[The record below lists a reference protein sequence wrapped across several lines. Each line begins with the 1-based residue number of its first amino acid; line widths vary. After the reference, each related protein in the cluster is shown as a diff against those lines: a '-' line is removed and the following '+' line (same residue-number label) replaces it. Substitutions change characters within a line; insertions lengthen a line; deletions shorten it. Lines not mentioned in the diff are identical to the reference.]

1 MTDQSITR
9 RNIGVLTAAQA
20 LGGASA
26 PIVMSLGGLVGQQL
40 AKNSAWI
47 TLPVSLFGLGLAIG
61 TLPAAFIMRHHGRRN
76 GYVVGVG
83 FGVASGLIAALGI
96 MLASFW
102 IFCAGTFL
110 AGFYGAYVQ
119 SYRFAAADTA
129 EDALK
134 AKAISWVMV
143 GGLAGAIIGPQLVIF
158 TRDAVAGTP
167 YVGSFLSQALLPLIA
182 LPILLM
188 LRTPSQTQAEAVA
201 DSGRTVLQLLA
212 MPRYLLA
219 VAAGVVSYGV
229 MAFVMTA
236 APVAMVNHGHS
247 VDNAALGIQWHLL
260 AMFGPSF
267 FTGRLIARFGS
278 DFPNLSE
285 RLEALPRMGQLRI
298 SSQAGVAPALILT
311 AELVSGLTR
320 LTVESG
326 QEDRADRGDAV
337 RAGCDAAFDQP
348 GVIARDVEQGRL
360 AAPAAV
366 IRAYPTPG
374 PDAHAYGGS
383 ANH

>member
-1 MTDQSITR
+1 MANARGS
-9 RNIGVLTAAQA
+9 AA
-20 LGGASA
+20 GA
-26 PIVMSLGGLVGQQL
+26 
-40 AKNSAWI
+40 
-47 TLPVSLFGLGLAIG
+47 
-61 TLPAAFIMRHHGRRN
+61 
-76 GYVVGVG
+76 
-83 FGVASGLIAALGI
+83 AAL
-96 MLASFW
+96 
-102 IFCAGTFL
+102 
-110 AGFYGAYVQ
+110 
-119 SYRFAAADTA
+119 AAAVTA

-267 FTGRLIARFGS
+267 FTGRLMVRYGKERVTAVGMVLLAASGVVALGGLGLSHFWGSLALLGIGWNFSFIGATAMVTDCHTPAERSKAQGMNDFFVFAATAAVSFLAGSILHSSGWQAVNWMIFLIAASSLVCLGS
-278 DFPNLSE
+278 L
-285 RLEALPRMGQLRI
+285 G
-298 SSQAGVAPALILT
+298 
-311 AELVSGLTR
+311 GL
-320 LTVESG
+320 
-326 QEDRADRGDAV
+326 AA
-337 RAGCDAAFDQP
+337 RAGGAPVMP
-348 GVIARDVEQGRL
+348 GVLRVTFWSS
-360 AAPAAV
+360 AAMAATFAV
-366 IRAYPTPG
+366 GALFGTL
-374 PDAHAYGGS
+374 S
-383 ANH
+383 V

>member
-1 MTDQSITR
+1 
-9 RNIGVLTAAQA
+9 
-20 LGGASA
+20 
-26 PIVMSLGGLVGQQL
+26 
-40 AKNSAWI
+40 
-47 TLPVSLFGLGLAIG
+47 
-61 TLPAAFIMRHHGRRN
+61 
-76 GYVVGVG
+76 
-83 FGVASGLIAALGI
+83 
-96 MLASFW
+96 
-102 IFCAGTFL
+102 
-110 AGFYGAYVQ
+110 
-119 SYRFAAADTA
+119 
-129 EDALK
+129 
-134 AKAISWVMV
+134 MV

-267 FTGRLIARFGS
+267 FTGRLMVRYGKERVTAVGMVLLAASGVVALGGLGLSHFWGS
-278 DFPNLSE
+278 LALLGIGWNLSFIGATAMVPHPGRAQQGAGHE
-285 RLEALPRMGQLRI
+285 RFLRLRRHGGRVVPRGIDPAQLGLAGGQLDDLPGPGADLGAAAVADRAK
-298 SSQAGVAPALILT
+298 AGAAR
-311 AELVSGLTR
+311 SGLIGPMR
-320 LTVESG
+320 EVFHLAVASG
-326 QEDRADRGDAV
+326 ATSPAST
-337 RAGCDAAFDQP
+337 AAAST
-348 GVIARDVEQGRL
+348 ARCR
-360 AAPAAV
+360 
-366 IRAYPTPG
+366 RRRK
-374 PDAHAYGGS
+374 
-383 ANH
+383 

>member
-1 MTDQSITR
+1 
-9 RNIGVLTAAQA
+9 
-20 LGGASA
+20 
-26 PIVMSLGGLVGQQL
+26 VG
-40 AKNSAWI
+40 
-47 TLPVSLFGLGLAIG
+47 
-61 TLPAAFIMRHHGRRN
+61 
-76 GYVVGVG
+76 Y
-83 FGVASGLIAALGI
+83 
-96 MLASFW
+96 
-102 IFCAGTFL
+102 C
-110 AGFYGAYVQ
+110 
-119 SYRFAAADTA
+119 FAAAVPA

-267 FTGRLIARFGS
+267 FTGRLMVRYGKERVTAVGMVLLAASGVVALGGLGLSHFWGSLGLLGVGWNFRFSGAS
-278 DFPNLSE
+278 AEFHRRHGDGHRLPHPGRAGQGAGHE
-285 RLEALPRMGQLRI
+285 RLLRLRRHGGRVVPRGVDPAQLGLASGQLDDLPGFGADPGAAAV
-298 SSQAGVAPALILT
+298 AGSAK
-311 AELVSGLTR
+311 
-320 LTVESG
+320 
-326 QEDRADRGDAV
+326 
-337 RAGCDAAFDQP
+337 AAAIRSKMIEP
-348 GVIARDVEQGRL
+348 MREAYRL
-360 AAPAAV
+360 AGAPVVTSPASTAASSTV
-366 IRAYPTPG
+366 RRRRP
-374 PDAHAYGGS
+374 
-383 ANH
+383 

>member
-1 MTDQSITR
+1 MR
-9 RNIGVLTAAQA
+9 R
-20 LGGASA
+20 
-26 PIVMSLGGLVGQQL
+26 
-40 AKNSAWI
+40 
-47 TLPVSLFGLGLAIG
+47 
-61 TLPAAFIMRHHGRRN
+61 HGRRN

-143 GGLAGAIIGPQLVIF
+143 GSRGCHHRAAVGDLHARRGSGHALRRQLPQPGA
-158 TRDAVAGTP
+158 AA
-167 YVGSFLSQALLPLIA
+167 LIA
-182 LPILLM
+182 PPILLM
-188 LRTPSQTQAEAVA
+188 LRTPRQTPAEAAA

-212 MPRYLLA
+212 MPRYALA
-219 VAAGVVSYGV
+219 VAAGVVSHGV

-267 FTGRLIARFGS
+267 FTGRLMVRYGKERVTAVGMVLLAASGVVALGGLGLSHFWARWRCWASAGTSASSARRRWSPIATPGRAQQGAGMNDFFFAATAAVSFLAGS
-278 DFPNLSE
+278 ILHS
-285 RLEALPRMGQLRI
+285 LGLAGGQLDDLPGPGADLGAAAVADRAK
-298 SSQAGVAPALILT
+298 AGAAR
-311 AELVSGLTR
+311 SGLIGPMR
-320 LTVESG
+320 EVFHLAVASG
-326 QEDRADRGDAV
+326 ATSPAST
-337 RAGCDAAFDQP
+337 AAAST
-348 GVIARDVEQGRL
+348 ARCR
-360 AAPAAV
+360 
-366 IRAYPTPG
+366 RRRK
-374 PDAHAYGGS
+374 
-383 ANH
+383 

>member
-1 MTDQSITR
+1 M
-9 RNIGVLTAAQA
+9 
-20 LGGASA
+20 
-26 PIVMSLGGLVGQQL
+26 
-40 AKNSAWI
+40 
-47 TLPVSLFGLGLAIG
+47 
-61 TLPAAFIMRHHGRRN
+61 
-76 GYVVGVG
+76 GY
-83 FGVASGLIAALGI
+83 
-96 MLASFW
+96 
-102 IFCAGTFL
+102 C
-110 AGFYGAYVQ
+110 
-119 SYRFAAADTA
+119 FAAAVTA

-267 FTGRLIARFGS
+267 FTGRLMVRYGK
-278 DFPNLSE
+278 E
-285 RLEALPRMGQLRI
+285 R
-298 SSQAGVAPALILT
+298 VT
-311 AELVSGLTR
+311 AVGMVL
-320 LTVESG
+320 
-326 QEDRADRGDAV
+326 
-337 RAGCDAAFDQP
+337 
-348 GVIARDVEQGRL
+348 L
-360 AAPAAV
+360 AASGVVALGGLGLSTSGARWRCWASAGTSASSARRRWSPIATPRPSAARR
-366 IRAYPTPG
+366 RA
-374 PDAHAYGGS
+374 
-383 ANH
+383 